1 VTAQAVQAALSRLD
15 ERSWTEYLDDL
26 RRHDSPTPP
35 ADAAATVVS
44 GCPTSERRRLREQW
58 LRDDHGHPLGA
69 GMPTGRVLRADG
81 QSHRA
86 WWMMVMRSDPCA
98 YCGRPAGTRLLDD
111 GRRVPGGT
119 LDHIDPQSGE
129 PRGGI
134 GLHDWANYAGACESC
149 NRKKGDLSLLSFL
162 ARRTSARNTGHR
174 ARRIPG
180 GLPGRR
186 RGPRVG
192 LAFRPARRGDRAA
205 AGHPRTDQRWRRAP
219 CG

>member
-15 ERSWTEYLDDL
+15 ARSWAEYLDDL
-26 RRHDSPTPP
+26 GRRDSPTPP
-35 ADAAATVVS
+35 VDAAVTAVVS
-44 GCPTSERRRLREQW
+44 GCPLSERRRLREQW

-86 WWMMVMRSDPCA
+86 WWMSVLRADPCS
-98 YCGRPAGTRLLDD
+98 YCSRPAGIRVLED
-111 GRRVPGGT
+111 GRVAAGGT

-134 GLHDWANYAGACESC
+134 GLHDWANYAGACSAC

-162 ARRTSARNTGHR
+162 ARRATAHAARST
-174 ARRIPG
+174 PG
-180 GLPGRR
+180 GVPGRR
-186 RGPRVG
+186 RGPNPG
-192 LAFRPARRGDRAA
+192 LAVRQAPPRRSRRGGCRPNSPAR
-205 AGHPRTDQRWRRAP
+205 
-219 CG
+219 